1 MAWQFID
8 HPLITIEL
16 IREGKK
22 ELLSQLY
29 IISSSRARFLADFAN
44 NKLVG
49 AAAEIFTIVSDKGVK
64 GSSI

>member
-1 MAWQFID
+1 M
-8 HPLITIEL
+8 TIEV
-16 IREGKK
+16 IREKTF
-22 ELLSQLY
+22 QLA
-29 IISSSRARFLADFAN
+29 IISTHNSQSLKRTRFLADFAN